1 MNLSTLLL
9 RRRMMME
16 AGGGIVLTPS
26 SVIKQN
32 SLPIVDNDIVF
43 TANIGMRVVFKTHY
57 YRFSDMFN
65 FFGEDGF
72 KHGTYS
78 MRLDYYY
85 RSSWDGDGW
94 WSIPSRIANGDF
106 AATDINYKNS
116 RIIQDYANGTSTGL
130 QYLKAAQIGSGNSTR
145 LLWMTG
151 SNNEN
156 SISIKSFEITD
167 GTEVIRDCVAAYDN
181 NTRLYGFIDNIT
193 GKFYGNES
201 FGLGD

>member
-1 MNLSTLLL
+1 MNLITLLL
-9 RRRMMME
+9 RRRMMMQ
-16 AGGGIVLTPS
+16 AGGGIILIPS

-32 SLPIVDNDIVF
+32 SSPIIDNDIEF
-43 TANIGMRVVFKTHY
+43 TANIGMRVVFKTNY
-57 YRFSDMFN
+57 YRFYDMFN

-78 MRLDYYY
+78 MRLDYRY
-85 RSSWDGDGW
+85 RSGWDGDGW
-94 WSIPSRIANGDF
+94 WSINSRITNGDF

-116 RIIQDYANGTSTGL
+116 RIIQDYANGTSMGL
-130 QYLKAAQIGSGNSTR
+130 QYLRAEQIGSGNSTR
-145 LLWMTG
+145 LLWMSG

-156 SISIKSFEITD
+156 SISIKSFEITN

-181 NTRLYGFIDNIT
+181 NTGLYGFVDNIT

-201 FGLGD
+201 WVLGD